1 MDISITLLSGERTII
16 EVSPDACVRSLYQ
29 ALAALT
35 TSAGDSSD
43 DSTALLHGILTLED
57 GSPLEDM
64 DEPLSGI
71 DLEMG
76 GELVMRAGK
85 KYEALQALSE
95 LGVPGRGVARL
106 GRRLKAEVIGG
117 GQLEKRTAII
127 RHILAVGVV
136 PGEDV
141 FHECLRKTKLDVAN
155 LLFAAGPVPQTGLF
169 TVLQTAVLPYSQA
182 AACMDLIFAS
192 STEEP
197 TEALLASFVRA
208 YDLKSCKKILD
219 KGVIP
224 KDDCFRS
231 AASEGVCKLL
241 CEHITQDGLDRFLS
255 IQMTYAH
262 GYRVIPTL
270 LAKGAKVKT
279 SLVIQ
284 LGSVWYEGQLKGRTP
299 AMWSALFEAGLDGT
313 GAVEELLKKRYFEV
327 VKAVLQAG
335 LKLAAD
341 MPLVFSPSFWQRE
354 HASSEEYS
362 MRTLSM
368 QGKASLKRRLRTL
381 QEVLHLVIEAG
392 ADVNCVVDGATVL
405 DGAKQF
411 PHFASILRAEGA
423 VTAEEVMGL
432 KKKEAEVREEF

>member
-141 FHECLRKTKLDVAN
+141 FHECLRKTKLDVAK

-231 AASEGVCKLL
+231 AASEEVCKLL

-255 IQMTYAH
+255 LHIIYSN
-262 GYRVIPTL
+262 GVIPTL

-279 SLVIQ
+279 SLAKE
-284 LGSVWYEGQLKGRTP
+284 LGRVWYAAQLQERTP

-313 GAVEELLKKRYFEV
+313 GAVEELLKKRLYEA

-381 QEVLHLVIEAG
+381 QEVLHLVIKAG

-432 KKKEAEVREEF
+432 KKK